1 YCSYA
6 GQDLCDKFY
15 MRDPMTEPSCD
26 HWQFCEKPVVP
37 NRSEVEADSLGDPVG
52 LVCSTTLLENPCGC
66 FPMQE
71 LANSKNFATYLKA
84 FALVYI
90 LPEVDWTAEK
100 IDMLLQE
107 GTDLFEDSSE
117 MDADEEMGDPQ
128 LLQPEIYTAEEKRI
142 NRVFNLEGHTFTLA
156 LEPRYMGDISK
167 PIEQQPPHILK
178 NLRPVLQSFFKA
190 GRYCLLLTRVGH
202 LLIWRRR
209 KSFFVLDVK
218 GRSKDDLQMIKK
230 NGVAMLV
237 CLKSIDNV
245 VHLASNLS
253 GITPKDSF
261 TIRELVV
268 VRLETPD
275 GRIYMRDTSHRSIE
289 FKVVNKNYAYLKGSL
304 HLSLNKEESVRNRS
318 SLMVAVA
325 AILASKIDH
334 PANWN
339 TNMLDR
345 LICYGVQLCRSCWS
359 DCLRDRRPI
368 DLDTFPTQLRMGQ
381 FVLELKLIPNVRTG
395 HWKCGVRIV
404 STDFE
409 AHVKQV
415 LKEYGNVVFQ
425 INDQMYAM
433 WAKDEFFYL
442 MDPYRHTI
450 VGTHIAEDKVEGAK
464 WATVRMFRDQLTMLS
479 VFHQMLKESNRQSA
493 YYLHVVRIRNLAEC
507 PKGFALAPL
516 PDDVDSRDVESLNET
531 ILFNEQ
537 KAVRVGEKA
546 LADIS
551 DFEED
556 LLSLTEDNF
565 DIEDFKL
572 LTDRQIAGAEG
583 EMEEENMEEQRR
595 PRAKS
600 RSRSAVRKPGVSHR
614 VSARAIAAKA
624 AKASKAGILR
634 PQPNAVVKPAQD
646 SGLGVQKKEA
656 NKKEILKK
664 ETTKKDAPKK
674 VVAFGGTAP
683 APPKQS
689 PLKPSRET
697 GGRVFNLL
705 PAKSSLRSSSRETPG
720 KVTFKNMHKD
730 CHQKVL
736 KPNQIPNKRSN
747 LNPVQ
752 NNSANPKVIN
762 TKCRSK
768 SPEVIIKASRP
779 VEVAKKGYRPAE
791 VPNKGSTNT
800 KQPALRNYPSKY
812 LTPKESPTKGS
823 NPKITI
829 NNVLGAPSRAA
840 SPKNLVL
847 REGLPRGPFTIQKEG
862 ETKQEHLQPTT
873 SRSFKE
879 MLLKTMSKVNKL
891 GSTKSHQPNPM
902 YEREGDP
909 HFFIPESNSE
919 AGNPAEQK
927 DTTGGV
933 APSHFPGFSPV
944 PQALAVGGS
953 DSGTVESISRL
964 LSSSFKV
971 ANRVLAM
978 TPWGNYVVFRH
989 RPNAKSKSAATW
1001 FYVFDGCTC
1010 DIDRFRHLD
1019 LTQGTDGLLA
1029 FRKQEE
1035 VVCHII
1041 DSREKKTLE
1050 MLDSLEYDPPHERLK
1065 KHMAR

>member
-1 YCSYA
+1 YCSLT

-15 MRDPMTEPSCD
+15 RRDPMTEPSCD
-26 HWQFCEKPVVP
+26 HWQFCEKVP

-52 LVCSTTLLENPCGC
+52 LVCSTSVMDNPCGAL
-66 FPMQE
+66 PLQE
-71 LANSKNFATYLKA
+71 EANSRNFAIYLKA

-107 GTDLFEDSSE
+107 GTDLFEGSSE
-117 MDADEEMGDPQ
+117 MDAEEQRGDPK
-128 LLQPEIYTAEEKRI
+128 LLQPEIYTQEEKRI

-167 PIEQQPPHILK
+167 PLEKQPPHILQ
-178 NLRPVLQSFFKA
+178 NLRPVLRSFFKA

-218 GRSKDDLQMIKK
+218 GRRRDNLETVEK

-304 HLSLNKEESVRNRS
+304 HLSLNKEALARNRS

-359 DCLRDRRPI
+359 DFLRDRRPI

-395 HWKCGVRIV
+395 HWKCGVRII

-409 AHVKQV
+409 AHVKQA

-516 PDDVDSRDVESLNET
+516 PDDVDAMDVESLNET

-537 KAVRVGEKA
+537 KAVRVGDKCLGE
-546 LADIS
+546 IS

-556 LLSLTEDNF
+556 LISLTDDNF
-565 DIEDFKL
+565 DVENFKL

-583 EMEEENMEEQRR
+583 ELEENMEEQRR
-595 PRAKS
+595 SRAKS
-600 RSRSAVRKPGVSHR
+600 RTRSAVRKQGVGNR
-614 VSARAIAAKA
+614 ISARVIAAKA
-624 AKASKAGILR
+624 AKASKANILR
-634 PQPNAVVKPAQD
+634 QQPNALVQ
-646 SGLGVQKKEA
+646 GVQQKDATKKEVPKKET
-656 NKKEILKK
+656 NKKE
-664 ETTKKDAPKK
+664 APKK
-674 VVAFGGTAP
+674 VVAFGGTALAKQNP
-683 APPKQS
+683 AKS
-689 PLKPSRET
+689 SRES
-697 GGRVFNLL
+697 GGRVLNLV
-705 PAKSSLRSSSRETPG
+705 PVKSSLRSSSRETPG
-720 KVTFKNMHKD
+720 RVTFKNMHKE

-736 KPNQIPNKRSN
+736 KSVQIANKRSSLSQVPKKCSN
-747 LNPVQ
+747 MKIT
-752 NNSANPKVIN
+752 NNKG
-762 TKCRSK
+762 TKPQEVSNKTSRPEDISK
-768 SPEVIIKASRP
+768 KAARP
-779 VEVAKKGYRPAE
+779 VEAPQ
-791 VPNKGSTNT
+791 KGSNQKPT
-800 KQPALRNYPSKY
+800 KMIKLV
-812 LTPKESPTKGS
+812 TPKETPKDSPTKGS
-823 NPKITI
+823 NSKISPTR
-829 NNVLGAPSRAA
+829 SA
-840 SPKNLVL
+840 SPKNFIL
-847 REGLPRGPFTIQKEG
+847 REGLSRGPFTMQKKENPKIL
-862 ETKQEHLQPTT
+862 TSNQEHIKPST

-891 GSTKSHQPNPM
+891 GATSSASPHKSF
-902 YEREGDP
+902 EKEESP
-909 HFFIPESNSE
+909 HFFIPESNSNE
-919 AGNPAEQK
+919 IGSGCTAVGKSAEQE
-927 DTTGGV
+927 DNRGSV
-933 APSHFPGFSPV
+933 VPSRFPGFSPV

-953 DSGTVESISRL
+953 DSGTVESINRL

-989 RPNAKSKSAATW
+989 RPNAQSKSAATW

-1029 FRKQEE
+1029 FRKQAE

-1050 MLDSLEYDPPHERLK
+1050 MLDSLDYDPPHERLK